1 MAIKTTLIAAGALVA
16 ASAASLAPAPASAAS
31 VGLHFGAPGFGVTIY
46 NRDRD
51 RRGWHRGRPHIRVLS
66 PAQIRASLRR
76 HGYSRIHRLDR
87 RGNVYVAR
95 AVGFRNN
102 LVQVT
107 VNAHNGNVINRRVLA
122 WR

>member
-16 ASAASLAPAPASAAS
+16 ASAANLAPAQAAS

-46 NRDRD
+46 DRD
-51 RRGWHRGRPHIRVLS
+51 HRRDWRRPHRQVRVLS
-66 PAQIRASLRR
+66 PAAIRASLRR
-76 HGYSRIHRLDR
+76 QGYHRIHWLDR

-95 AVGFRNN
+95 ASGFRNN

-107 VNAHNGNVINRRVLA
+107 VNARNGHVVNRRVLA